1 MQANFSVR
9 NVYGDHMV
17 LQREQPIRIAGSAP
31 AGSSVNVQFAGR
43 SLDVVADADAN
54 WDALFPAMTAGGP
67 YELTVTSQAG
77 AVVTF
82 RDILVGEVW
91 LCSGQSNMEF
101 NVLCDRYFYSLRDG
115 KEVAENAQDNKL
127 RLFQVQ
133 RAFNPDGTCADAP
146 AGCAWKPA
154 TTPEAVKPFSAI
166 GYWFGVFLRQKFGDV
181 PVGMINAS
189 WGGTRIEPWISHE
202 AYVQADR
209 QHELKIVKTAR
220 KFDTQEE
227 VKKRLIAE
235 MLPEFEAWLAKFN
248 ASDPAMTAEAL
259 AAWAQPGIDLAAW
272 KQGPL
277 AALKAL
283 REVGVAWYRH
293 EVEIPAD
300 WAGCPVVV
308 HVDAISDCDETF
320 FDGLQI
326 GSTSY
331 DTPNYWAVPRNYTVP
346 AETAGP
352 GRHVVAIRV
361 SNHFSEGGMQGKAWL
376 SCEGDTRRI
385 DLNDGVWAKRCE
397 FAADTDAIGI
407 RPPSPGDVL
416 DSRISH
422 QTPTTLYNAMI
433 HPFTVLNLRGFIW
446 YQGCSNTSNPQDYR
460 VLQPLLIDNWRQAW
474 NNPEAAFIIT
484 QLSAFERH
492 DPENR
497 LPDDYWREQQPHES
511 GYSLLREVQ
520 DELRS
525 YPNTGMAVTID
536 IGDHS
541 DIHPSNKKDVAYRLA
556 KQAERLC
563 YGNTGIVEGP
573 HYAAKTVEGDKIRI
587 SFTNVGEGLVARD
600 GAVGEHSF
608 AIAGADGN
616 YVWAEA
622 KIDGDTVV
630 VWSPEVSEPVD
641 VRYAWSMC
649 PPNPNLYNAEGFPMC
664 PFRTDAD

>member
-1 MQANFSVR
+1 
-9 NVYGDHMV
+9 
-17 LQREQPIRIAGSAP
+17 
-31 AGSSVNVQFAGR
+31 
-43 SLDVVADADAN
+43 
-54 WDALFPAMTAGGP
+54 
-67 YELTVTSQAG
+67 
-77 AVVTF
+77 
-82 RDILVGEVW
+82 
-91 LCSGQSNMEF
+91 
-101 NVLCDRYFYSLRDG
+101 
-115 KEVAENAQDNKL
+115 
-127 RLFQVQ
+127 
-133 RAFNPDGTCADAP
+133 
-146 AGCAWKPA
+146 
-154 TTPEAVKPFSAI
+154 
-166 GYWFGVFLRQKFGDV
+166 
-181 PVGMINAS
+181 
-189 WGGTRIEPWISHE
+189 
-202 AYVQADR
+202 
-209 QHELKIVKTAR
+209 
-220 KFDTQEE
+220 
-227 VKKRLIAE
+227 
-235 MLPEFEAWLAKFN
+235 
-248 ASDPAMTAEAL
+248 
-259 AAWAQPGIDLAAW
+259 
-272 KQGPL
+272 
-277 AALKAL
+277 
-283 REVGVAWYRH
+283 
-293 EVEIPAD
+293 
-300 WAGCPVVV
+300 
-308 HVDAISDCDETF
+308 
-320 FDGLQI
+320 
-326 GSTSY
+326 
-331 DTPNYWAVPRNYTVP
+331 
-346 AETAGP
+346 
-352 GRHVVAIRV
+352 
-361 SNHFSEGGMQGKAWL
+361 
-376 SCEGDTRRI
+376 
-385 DLNDGVWAKRCE
+385 
-397 FAADTDAIGI
+397 
-407 RPPSPGDVL
+407 
-416 DSRISH
+416 
-422 QTPTTLYNAMI
+422 MI

-622 KIDGDTVV
+622 KIDGNTVV